1 MFKLLIFLKRRPG
14 MSLEEFREYYESVH
28 SKLGEKYSR
37 GARRYVRRYLQPFP
51 APLAPGSA
59 ELDFDVVTE
68 LWYDDRA
75 SLEKDLQFSDR
86 PDIAREIEADEERVF
101 DRSKIR
107 YAAVVECDSDPAA
120 FGKA

>member
-14 MSLEEFREYYESVH
+14 MSVEAFRDYYERVH
-28 SKLGEKYSR
+28 SKLGEKYSG
-37 GARRYVRRYLQPFP
+37 GARRYVRRYLEPFP

-75 SLEKDLQFSDR
+75 ALEKDLQRSSR
-86 PDIAREIEADEERVF
+86 ADIAREIMADEERLF
-101 DRSKIR
+101 DRSRIR
-107 YAAVVECDSDPAA
+107 YAAVLEFESDPAA
-120 FGKA
+120 LGKA